1 MATRAII
8 KLARREE
15 GVTFSEH
22 TDKIH
27 TQIYHHYDG
36 YPEYL
41 GVTLANYLSDISVVN
56 GLSGTFGVEEKNN
69 IDKPEANGL
78 GCLAA
83 QLVCHLKLVN
93 AGCDQNGKL
102 NIPAGNVYLDT
113 LGTKRG
119 DLDYI
124 YYVWA
129 TENKETWI
137 SIFERS
143 SDDEYS
149 LCTFVGTPDKLL
161 KKYDTN

>member
-8 KLARREE
+8 RIADRTE
-15 GVTFSEH
+15 GVSFNEH
-22 TDKIH
+22 PLISKH
-27 TQIYHHYDG
+27 HIYHHYDG

-56 GLSGTFGVEEKNN
+56 GISSNTKV
-69 IDKPEANGL
+69 ANGL

-93 AGCDQNGKL
+93 AGCDQDGKI
-102 NIPAGNVYLDT
+102 NIPSGNVYLDPWD
-113 LGTKRG
+113 LGRN
-119 DLDYI
+119 DVDYI

-129 TENKETWI
+129 AEGKDVWI

-143 SDDEYS
+143 TDDEYS

-161 KKYDTN
+161 KKYKGKLN

>member
-8 KLARREE
+8 RIAEREE
-15 GVTFSEH
+15 GVTFNEH
-22 TDKIH
+22 PKNIH

-69 IDKPEANGL
+69 VNKPEANGL

-93 AGCDQNGKL
+93 AGCDQDGKL
-102 NIPAGNVYLDT
+102 IIPAGNVYLEHT
-113 LGTKRG
+113 GAKHG
-119 DLDYI
+119 DLEYTYYI
-124 YYVWA
+124 WA
-129 TENKETWI
+129 TEDKETWI
-137 SIFERS
+137 SIF
-143 SDDEYS
+143 DWTG
-149 LCTFVGTPDKLL
+149 LCIFVGTPDKLI